1 MRIISKKF
9 RLGSVVVLAGC
20 LVVFSPALSK
30 EALTMEELKSA
41 FRSSAEV
48 TVLNIVVPTVVDVP
62 IALQEGAMPNIMVVE
77 QGSQKTQPAL
87 LLSEKKNLL
96 KASDSTNS
104 SGAIFLVD
112 GKMDNF
118 QEYSVN
124 SNGDEQHIM
133 ITIASDKIIT
143 TSALNLYLDQ
153 FVALP
158 KTIEIVAK
166 INGVEK
172 TVLARQNVSRS
183 TINFP
188 QTSAQEFAITFTYVQ
203 PLRIREMSF
212 SQDSSANTKEN
223 NLRFLALPDKK
234 YTAYFNADR
243 YVSAYTGEIPDLHES
258 KDVLFLKKTIVGD
271 NLAYQKSDVDKDG
284 VPDEMDNCVREKNAD
299 QGDLNGNGRGDA
311 CDDFDRDGVIN
322 SKDNCRDV
330 PNRDQKDTDLDGIG
344 DVCDA
349 TESRLLQNQKWLP
362 LAMILVVAGVVGLL
376 FAKTMKTKK

>member
-20 LVVFSPALSK
+20 VMVFSPVLAK
-30 EALTMEELKSA
+30 EALTMEEMKSA

-48 TVLNIVVPTVVDVP
+48 TVSNIMVPTVVDVP
-62 IALQEGAMPNIMVVE
+62 IALQEGAMTSVMVVE
-77 QGSQKTQPAL
+77 QESQKAQPAL
-87 LLSEKKNLL
+87 LLSEKKSQLTATDSINSGG
-96 KASDSTNS
+96 AS
-104 SGAIFLVD
+104 FLVD

-118 QEYSVN
+118 QEYSAN
-124 SNGDEQHIM
+124 SNGDEQRV
-133 ITIASDKIIT
+133 TIVTKADKIIT
-143 TSALNLYLDQ
+143 TSALNLHLDQ

-158 KTIEIVAK
+158 KTIEIVARV
-166 INGVEK
+166 NGVEK

-203 PLRIREMSF
+203 PLRIRELSF
-212 SQDSSANTKEN
+212 SQDSLSSTREN
-223 NLRFLALPDKK
+223 NLRFLALPNKK

-243 YVSAYTGEIPDLHES
+243 YVSAYTGEMPDLHES

-284 VPDEMDNCVREKNAD
+284 VPDEVDNCVKEKNAD
-299 QGDLNGNGRGDA
+299 QEDLNGNGRGDA